1 MSGRCLGVRMWPE
14 RAHDRAPMQV
24 NMLDF
29 EVAVRSHDIL
39 QGKRRTSAGTRARHA
54 GLVVN
59 F

>member
-29 EVAVRSHDIL
+29 GDGS
-39 QGKRRTSAGTRARHA
+39 GSAQSRHPT
-54 GLVVN
+54 GETKN
-59 F
+59 KCRHQS